1 MNTPLVSEP
10 QKNTRAATGTA
21 SLPAAVAPVVPFPSG
36 VQPRPMFSQSFVEL
50 SDADRRRKRATQ
62 TGSFIVQTIILGIL
76 IILPLWF
83 VDILP
88 VQSLATFLV
97 APPPPPPP
105 PPPAAPTVK
114 ATRVSEVVNG
124 ELRAPSKI
132 PEKVKMIKEEEAP
145 PPSSGGVIG
154 GVVGGVPGGSIG
166 GVLGSIISNTRTS
179 GPPPAAAVPKRLRI
193 SSGISEG
200 MLTHRVEPVYPTI
213 AQRAHIGGTVEL
225 RALIAKDGTI
235 QNLQLI
241 SGHPLLVPAAM
252 DAVKEWRYRPYILN
266 GEPLEVETTVIV
278 NFHMN

>member
-10 QKNTRAATGTA
+10 QKKVHAPTSKASSATT
-21 SLPAAVAPVVPFPSG
+21 VAPVVAFPSP

-50 SDADRRRKRATQ
+50 SDADRHRKRVTQ

-76 IILPLWF
+76 ILLPLWF

-105 PPPAAPTVK
+105 PPPAAAPTVK
-114 ATRVSEVVNG
+114 TMRVTEVVNG
-124 ELRAPSKI
+124 ELRAPTRI
-132 PEKVKMIKEEEAP
+132 PEKVKMIKEEAP

-154 GVVGGVPGGSIG
+154 GVVGGVPGGTLG
-166 GVLGSIISNTRTS
+166 GVLGSIITTPHTS
-179 GPPPAAAVPKRLRI
+179 APPAVAPPKRLRV

-200 MLTHRVEPVYPTI
+200 MLTHRVEPIYPAI

-225 RALIAKDGTI
+225 RAIIAKDGTI
-235 QNLQLI
+235 QNLQVI
-241 SGHPLLVPAAM
+241 SGHPLLVSAAM
-252 DAVKEWRYRPYILN
+252 DAVKQWRYRPYVLN
-266 GEPLEVETTVIV
+266 GEPLEVETIVIV
-278 NFHMN
+278 NFHIN

>member
-1 MNTPLVSEP
+1 MNTPLVSDP
-10 QKNTRAATGTA
+10 QKKIHAATAKA
-21 SLPAAVAPVVPFPSG
+21 SSSTTVAPVVAFPSG
-36 VQPRPMFSQSFVEL
+36 VQPRPLFSQSLVEL

-105 PPPAAPTVK
+105 PPPAAPAVK
-114 ATRVSEVVNG
+114 AVRVSEVVNG

-154 GVVGGVPGGSIG
+154 GVVGGVPGGTMG
-166 GVLGSIISNTRTS
+166 GVLGSIISTARTS
-179 GPPPAAAVPKRLRI
+179 GPPPAAAVPKRLRV

-200 MLTHRVEPVYPTI
+200 MLTHRVEPVYPSI
-213 AQRAHIGGTVEL
+213 AQHAHIAGTVEL
-225 RALIAKDGTI
+225 KAIIAKDGTI

-252 DAVKEWRYRPYILN
+252 DAVKQWQYRPYILN
-266 GEPLEVETTVIV
+266 GEPLEVETTIIV
-278 NFHMN
+278 NFHIN